1 MLTTRH
7 QNVEIVAEI
16 PNQKRA
22 FFQNFPL
29 SDFVIKISYLIRQQN
44 HTHNEEYDANS

>member
-29 SDFVIKISYLIRQQN
+29 SDFVIKIFDLVRQQN
-44 HTHNEEYDANS
+44 YTHDEEYDAYS